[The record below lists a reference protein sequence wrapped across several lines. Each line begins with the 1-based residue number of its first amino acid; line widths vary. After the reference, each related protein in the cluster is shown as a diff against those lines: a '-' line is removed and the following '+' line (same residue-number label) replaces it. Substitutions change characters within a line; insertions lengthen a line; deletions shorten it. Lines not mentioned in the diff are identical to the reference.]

1 MKSSL
6 KVVLGALVLALAAA
20 GLVYV
25 NSSNQNSG
33 SPTPESN
40 QVRVLVSSSVIKS
53 GQSLADAQA
62 TNSFSEQLIPSD
74 VSVPMDAITEITP
87 ILADQIAIGDIPSG
101 EILLKSQFMQK
112 QSSLGPLVV
121 PDGKLAV
128 TVDLTDAAHVGN
140 FLRPGSTIAIFSTV
154 SSATGANALTPI
166 KTTRLLL
173 GNVLVLAT
181 GSSTTLEQADEAASA
196 DRTQML
202 ITVAVT
208 QKQAEKLIHGVQTS
222 ALHFGLIGSGAKVT
236 PGPGISDT
244 DLFSGTG

>member
-6 KVVLGALVLALAAA
+6 KVVLGALVLAVAAA

-25 NSSNQNSG
+25 NSANQNSG

-53 GQSLADAQA
+53 GQSITDAQA
-62 TNSFSEQLIPSD
+62 INAITEKLIDST
-74 VSVPMDAITEITP
+74 SAPMDAITEITP
-87 ILADQIAIGDIPSG
+87 NFADQIAIGDIPSG

-112 QSSLGPLVV
+112 QSSLGPLAV

-196 DRTQML
+196 DRTQIL

>member
-6 KVVLGALVLALAAA
+6 KVVLGALVLAVAAA

-25 NSSNQNSG
+25 NSANQNSG

-53 GQSLADAQA
+53 GQSITDAQA
-62 TNSFSEQLIPSD
+62 INAITEKLIDST
-74 VSVPMDAITEITP
+74 SAPMDAITEITP
-87 ILADQIAIGDIPSG
+87 NFADQIAIGDIPSG

-196 DRTQML
+196 DRTQIL